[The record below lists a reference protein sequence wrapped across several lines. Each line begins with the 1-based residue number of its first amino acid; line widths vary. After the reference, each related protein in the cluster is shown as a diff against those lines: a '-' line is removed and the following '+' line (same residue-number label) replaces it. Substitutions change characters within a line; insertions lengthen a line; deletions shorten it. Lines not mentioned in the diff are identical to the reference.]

1 LYFAL
6 LCAAKSKKKLEHPDL
21 IEPNFYDYFKNLSLL
36 SENEVYNSL
45 WFNAIIHRIF
55 YYYYKNPVFINEIFE
70 LIQKKISRIKTP
82 GFIGLQLKGVT
93 LGNNC
98 PTLND
103 VKVKELSPFGSM
115 MIVSNLNY
123 NGGFEVEI
131 EANIDVPLIETINGS
146 LFATVNFLNSKFLV
160 SWCGYSDRFW
170 IGFDGEPDLQID
182 MRTHINTKSS
192 KVNISQ
198 IADIIKNLLKR
209 DLVEKMVF
217 PDMEDIHLPILDKK
231 NTKKYANVNYGYAP
245 GVIINEPVIVESN
258 IPEPIPENIPVQ
270 PEAPIP
276 EEKKSD
282 ITEVPQLV
290 AKEEIKLE
298 PAENIWDMVTNIFTK
313 SRENDIPIVVEN
325 EKKKRKILLR
335 MILIRAI

>member
-1 LYFAL
+1 
-6 LCAAKSKKKLEHPDL
+6 
-21 IEPNFYDYFKNLSLL
+21 
-36 SENEVYNSL
+36 
-45 WFNAIIHRIF
+45 
-55 YYYYKNPVFINEIFE
+55 
-70 LIQKKISRIKTP
+70 
-82 GFIGLQLKGVT
+82 
-93 LGNNC
+93 
-98 PTLND
+98 
-103 VKVKELSPFGSM
+103 
-115 MIVSNLNY
+115 
-123 NGGFEVEI
+123 
-131 EANIDVPLIETINGS
+131 
-146 LFATVNFLNSKFLV
+146 
-160 SWCGYSDRFW
+160 
-170 IGFDGEPDLQID
+170 
-182 MRTHINTKSS
+182 
-192 KVNISQ
+192 
-198 IADIIKNLLKR
+198 
-209 DLVEKMVF
+209 MVF

-325 EKKKRKILLR
+325 EKKEENSVTDDIDKSNLEPERIDTFTRFVNEIFPAKNGKKIDKEEPLKNGKKIDKEELLKNGKK
-335 MILIRAI
+335 IDKDEPLKKWKEN